1 MMYRLLV
8 VDDEE
13 IIRSGI
19 LARLEYLN
27 IEFDEIREASTGK
40 EAFEIL
46 ESWRCDIVITDI
58 RMPDMDG
65 LALIE
70 SAKVFWPD
78 MKFVIIS
85 GYTEFEYAEKA
96 IEIGVNAYL
105 VKPLS
110 NSALRD
116 VMAKLFTQIAEEN
129 NVRHIVNQQKRLKDE
144 RQDFLLEME
153 VNSLLSKN
161 EHFKISNKVYP
172 TLFEKWPQMFQA
184 ENYYL
189 IAAISVDVSSFEENR
204 YRREEMELLR
214 FSVKNVFN
222 ELTCRCEKMIVNNLT
237 KKDQLYAFLWG
248 PDVKLLRREIERI
261 FVEMRSFFK
270 TKMDMYISVGVSTV
284 SKNLENMNYQEAQDA
299 LDQKHLYG
307 RSNIYFYEDISNIH
321 EFNFPMSE
329 LTVLSQYL
337 ERKDIGNIET
347 ILGEI
352 FSEERVEKYRTPY
365 VRIMWMH
372 VLNLVIQNIGND
384 ASSGSNIRKI
394 ADCFSDVENEYKID
408 ELQKKYVSL
417 VVECLG
423 DNCVDGNDAKN
434 KIKMA
439 VRYIEKHYYEDI
451 SVNQLAEKYDMSSNY
466 FSTLFKKEMGQ
477 STVNYVTNLR
487 ISKAK
492 DFLKKSDKSVGEI
505 AEIIGYEDCNYFFRV
520 FKKNV
525 GMTPLQYREIYV
537 KE

>member
-1 MMYRLLV
+1 
-8 VDDEE
+8 
-13 IIRSGI
+13 
-19 LARLEYLN
+19 
-27 IEFDEIREASTGK
+27 
-40 EAFEIL
+40 
-46 ESWRCDIVITDI
+46 
-58 RMPDMDG
+58 
-65 LALIE
+65 
-70 SAKVFWPD
+70 
-78 MKFVIIS
+78 
-85 GYTEFEYAEKA
+85 
-96 IEIGVNAYL
+96 
-105 VKPLS
+105 
-110 NSALRD
+110 
-116 VMAKLFTQIAEEN
+116 
-129 NVRHIVNQQKRLKDE
+129 
-144 RQDFLLEME
+144 
-153 VNSLLSKN
+153 
-161 EHFKISNKVYP
+161 
-172 TLFEKWPQMFQA
+172 
-184 ENYYL
+184 
-189 IAAISVDVSSFEENR
+189 
-204 YRREEMELLR
+204 
-214 FSVKNVFN
+214 
-222 ELTCRCEKMIVNNLT
+222 
-237 KKDQLYAFLWG
+237 
-248 PDVKLLRREIERI
+248 
-261 FVEMRSFFK
+261 
-270 TKMDMYISVGVSTV
+270 
-284 SKNLENMNYQEAQDA
+284 
-299 LDQKHLYG
+299 
-307 RSNIYFYEDISNIH
+307 
-321 EFNFPMSE
+321 MSE

-372 VLNLVIQNIGND
+372 VLNLVLQNIGND

-423 DNCVDGNDAKN
+423 DNRVDGNDAKN

-492 DFLKKSDKSVGEI
+492 DFLKKSDKSVVEI